1 MVQTLHIAVLE
12 CDTPIDAV
20 RERYGPYYGNRFQ
33 TLLATG
39 FTAIGSA
46 VDLEVTHWDVVKS
59 SVFPDPDKTDALVLT
74 GSSRFTSFRPGGLA
88 TDEWDRVQRL
98 RR

>member
-33 TLLATG
+33 TLLTAG

-46 VDLEVTHWDVVKS
+46 VSE
-59 SVFPDPDKTDALVLT
+59 
-74 GSSRFTSFRPGGLA
+74 
-88 TDEWDRVQRL
+88 
-98 RR
+98 